1 MCYLGI
7 CIYLIELLKQRNDD
21 NHKILDPS
29 YLCVERQ
36 DVG

>member
-7 CIYLIELLKQRNDD
+7 CIYLIELLKQRND
-21 NHKILDPS
+21 NHKILDPT